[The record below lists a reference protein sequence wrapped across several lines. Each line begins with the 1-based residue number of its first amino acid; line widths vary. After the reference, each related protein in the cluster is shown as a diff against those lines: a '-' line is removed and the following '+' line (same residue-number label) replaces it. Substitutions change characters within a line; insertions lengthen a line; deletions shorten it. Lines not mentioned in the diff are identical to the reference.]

1 MVTLSHVTFPDMADP
16 LKKLQSPYSNT
27 TIKRLA
33 CGYFHGSFASSVMS
47 MKVEGIS
54 NETVLEIAYM
64 QRHAKLFDAVCD
76 ARKIAYD
83 LIEDETI
90 VDRIFGEID
99 IVKLG
104 RLKSPILPESDDMQQ
119 FLELFPK
126 TMAENKR
133 LERENYR
140 MFYQIENLMGELEKC
155 NTAVERQLAKRVAEE
170 TQELNQKV
178 DLANE
183 EATLMF
189 LELEDVK
196 KLHKV
201 DLSNKNTFDLM
212 TRLQATY
219 KRIDNLKAEI
229 NKLRAEFTHYKQV
242 ASLFVPYKTA
252 VSARTK

>member
-16 LKKLQSPYSNT
+16 LKSPYSNL
-27 TIKRLA
+27 TIQRLA
-33 CGYFHGSFASSVMS
+33 YGYFHGSFASSAMS
-47 MKVEGIS
+47 MKVEGTS

-64 QRHAKLFDAVCD
+64 QRYAKLFDGVCD
-76 ARKIAYD
+76 ARKLAYE
-83 LIEDETI
+83 LIKDEST
-90 VDRIFGEID
+90 VNKIFDNID
-99 IVKLG
+99 IVELG
-104 RLKSPILPESDDMQQ
+104 RLKSPTLPESDDMRQ
-119 FLELFPK
+119 FLDLFPK
-126 TMAENKR
+126 TMADNKR

-170 TQELNQKV
+170 THELNQKV

-219 KRIDNLKAEI
+219 KRINNLKAEI

-252 VSARTK
+252 VSAHTK